1 MRQATNAMRRATSAG
16 LKAAVH
22 RSKPLS
28 RAGVLE
34 RLFTLAFER
43 LVYPQIWEDPVV
55 DMAALDIGPGHEVIA
70 IASGG
75 CNVLSYLTADP
86 AGVTAVDLNGAHIA
100 LGRLKICA
108 LRTCPTTRPSS
119 ASSAAP
125 TRAPTS
131 PPTTAGCGQSSIP
144 RRRAYWDKRTAFGR
158 RRIGVF
164 AHNFYH
170 HGLLGHVVGAGHT
183 LARLHGLDP
192 SIVLKA
198 RTLDEQR
205 ALYEKRLAPIFNKP
219 FVRWVLKQP
228 ASLYGLG
235 IPPAQYKAL
244 AADSPLGIGA
254 VLQRTPR
261 AVGLRF

>member
-1 MRQATNAMRRATSAG
+1 MRQSTKTVRRATSAG

-22 RSKPLS
+22 RSRPLT

-34 RLFTLAFER
+34 RMFTLAFSK

-55 DMAALDIGPGHEVIA
+55 DMQALDIRPGHEVIA

-75 CNVLSYLTADP
+75 CNVLSYLIADP

-100 LGRLKICA
+100 LGRLKLCA
-108 LRTCPTTRPSS
+108 LLNLPDYETFFRFFGRADARANIAVYDKRLRGALDP
-119 ASSAAP
+119 AS
-125 TRAPTS
+125 
-131 PPTTAGCGQSSIP
+131 
-144 RRRAYWDKRTAFGR
+144 RAYWDKRTGLGR
-158 RRIGVF
+158 RRIDLF
-164 AHNFYH
+164 ARNFYR
-170 HGLLGHVVGAGHT
+170 HGLLGRFLGAGDT

-198 RTLDEQR
+198 KTLDEQR
-205 ALYEKRLAPIFNKP
+205 ALYERRLAPIFEKP
-219 FVRWVLKQP
+219 LIRWIMKQP

-244 AADSPLGIGA
+244 AADSPEESA
-254 VLQRTPR
+254 PS
-261 AVGLRF
+261 

>member
-1 MRQATNAMRRATSAG
+1 MRQSSNAARRVTSAG

-34 RLFTLAFER
+34 RLFTLAFKR

-55 DMAALDIGPGHEVIA
+55 DMKALDIGPGHEVIA

-108 LRTCPTTRPSS
+108 AQNLPDYESFFRFFGRADARANVAAYDRRLRAKLDP
-119 ASSAAP
+119 AA
-125 TRAPTS
+125 
-131 PPTTAGCGQSSIP
+131 
-144 RRRAYWDKRTAFGR
+144 RAYWDKRTAFGR
-158 RRIGVF
+158 RRIGLF
-164 AHNFYH
+164 ARNFYR
-170 HGLLGHVVGAGHT
+170 HGLLGHVLGAGHT

-198 RTLDEQR
+198 QDARRAAR
-205 ALYEKRLAPIFNKP
+205 ALRDS
-219 FVRWVLKQP
+219 
-228 ASLYGLG
+228 ASRRSSTSRSSAG
-235 IPPAQYKAL
+235 
-244 AADSPLGIGA
+244 
-254 VLQRTPR
+254 
-261 AVGLRF
+261 

>member
-1 MRQATNAMRRATSAG
+1 MRRATSAG

-22 RSKPLS
+22 RSKPLT

-55 DMAALDIGPGHEVIA
+55 DMAALEIGPGHEVIA

-100 LGRLKICA
+100 LGKLKICA
-108 LRTCPTTRPSS
+108 LQNLPDYETFFRFFGRADARANVAAYDRRLRMKLDPADARLLGQAPRVRAPAHRPLRPQLLPSRPARPFPRRGPHARRACMASTPRSCSRRGRSTSS
-119 ASSAAP
+119 ARSTRSALRRSSISRSSAG
-125 TRAPTS
+125 S
-131 PPTTAGCGQSSIP
+131 M
-144 RRRAYWDKRTAFGR
+144 
-158 RRIGVF
+158 
-164 AHNFYH
+164 
-170 HGLLGHVVGAGHT
+170 
-183 LARLHGLDP
+183 
-192 SIVLKA
+192 
-198 RTLDEQR
+198 
-205 ALYEKRLAPIFNKP
+205 
-219 FVRWVLKQP
+219 KQP

-244 AADSPLGIGA
+244 AADSPAGSA
-254 VLQRTPR
+254 RC
-261 AVGLRF
+261 